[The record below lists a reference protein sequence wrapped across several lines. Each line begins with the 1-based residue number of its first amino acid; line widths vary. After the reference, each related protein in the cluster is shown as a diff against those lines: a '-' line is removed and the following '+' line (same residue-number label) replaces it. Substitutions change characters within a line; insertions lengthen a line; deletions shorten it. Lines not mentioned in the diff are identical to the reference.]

1 MADHESMVEVFLYE
15 TRNFLEQLEQLA
27 LGSEDAGAFAPEDV
41 NEIFRAMHTIK
52 GSAAMMM
59 LTDISTL
66 AHSVEDIF
74 FYLRELHPQKV
85 DVSSITDLV
94 LEAVDFMKGEMDRLA
109 DGETPDASSAELRQK
124 TEDFLRAMKVEN
136 GDDPDVDLR
145 KAKSGAQPKP
155 QAAPPKAQQYYIA
168 PAKAEPSGGG
178 GKLHVYEAVLHFEPD
193 CGMVEVRAFTIVNN
207 LKEHVAELHFLP
219 EKILEDDQA
228 PEAILRDGFRLWFTS
243 AASPEDVKK
252 ILDGTS
258 YLTGLD
264 FRELAST
271 AECGYW
277 PSAAEQAAGAAVD
290 AEPIVPAIHKETADA
305 PPPQEKTEK
314 QPAHPHHEE
323 AQVISVRVDKLD
335 RLMDLVGELVIAES
349 MVTQNPDLAGLEL
362 DNFQKAAR
370 QLHKVGRELQDSVM
384 SLRMVPVD
392 PVFKRMN
399 RIVRDMTK
407 KLCKKARLVLVG
419 ADTEV
424 DKTISEHLGDPLM
437 HIVRNSI
444 DHGIELPERRKE
456 LGKPESG
463 TVTLSAANEG
473 GEVVIKITD
482 DGSGMDRA
490 KILEKAR
497 QKGLL
502 TKPEAEYTDKEVYNF
517 IFAPGFSTNDQVTEY
532 SGRGVGMD
540 VVVSNIKALG
550 GKVTVDSTPGQG
562 STTTIRIPLTLAI
575 VDGMNLEVGSSSFTL
590 PISAI
595 RRSFRPEA
603 SQVFIDAEGRE
614 MLIEDGRCC
623 PIVRLGQVYGIED
636 AEPDLTQGIL
646 LLVESEDRLFALA
659 ADRLLGVQQI
669 VVKPLSAYL
678 GNVTKTTGITSC
690 TLLGDGSISLIID
703 PAKTAELI
711 YTS

>member
-1 MADHESMVEVFLYE
+1 MVEVFLYE

-59 LTDISTL
+59 FTDISTL

-145 KAKSGAQPKP
+145 KAKSGAPPKP

-178 GKLHVYEAVLHFEPD
+178 GKLHVYEAVLRFEPD
-193 CGMVEVRAFTIVNN
+193 CGMVEVRAFTVVNN

-290 AEPIVPAIHKETADA
+290 AEPIVPAVHKETADA
-305 PPPQEKTEK
+305 PPPQEKTGK

-444 DHGIELPERRKE
+444 DHGIELPAA
-456 LGKPESG
+456 
-463 TVTLSAANEG
+463 TLSATFT
-473 GEVVIKITD
+473 V
-482 DGSGMDRA
+482 GMDRA

-678 GNVTKTTGITSC
+678 GNVTKKTGITSC

-711 YTS
+711 YTN